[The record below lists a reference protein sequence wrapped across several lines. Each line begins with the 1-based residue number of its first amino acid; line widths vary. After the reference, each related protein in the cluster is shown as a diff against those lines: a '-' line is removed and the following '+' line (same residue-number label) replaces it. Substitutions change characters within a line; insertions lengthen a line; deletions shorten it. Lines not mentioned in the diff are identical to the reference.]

1 MTISGSYPHAI
12 ERGGQPLGLKASS
25 SRLNV
30 SLCVGII
37 VGFSGL
43 LWTMLYMAI
52 AALLR

>member
-1 MTISGSYPHAI
+1 MTISGSYPYAAD
-12 ERGGQPLGLKASS
+12 RAGQPLGVKASS

-37 VGFSGL
+37 LATSGL
-43 LWTMLYMAI
+43 LWAMVYLVI